1 MRSELMNVIKV
12 RAVVFCQKTEWC
24 LTGGWGSDSWSSFYF
39 AQVQANDLVMTLYFH
54 DCTTAEND
62 HRGKKVCV
70 IEAQC
75 FCKAV
80 IPLINEAKIFPQK

>member
-1 MRSELMNVIKV
+1 MRSKLMNVIKV

-24 LTGGWGSDSWSSFYF
+24 LTGGWGSDSWSSFYV

-62 HRGKKVCV
+62 RRGKKVGV
-70 IEAQC
+70 A
-75 FCKAV
+75 
-80 IPLINEAKIFPQK
+80 